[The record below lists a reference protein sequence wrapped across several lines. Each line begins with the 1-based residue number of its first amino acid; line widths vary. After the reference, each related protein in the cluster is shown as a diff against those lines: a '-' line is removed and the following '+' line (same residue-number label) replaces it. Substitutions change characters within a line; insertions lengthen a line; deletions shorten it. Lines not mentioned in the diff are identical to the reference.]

1 MKKVCAICNKK
12 VDFKKLTLSDG
23 YICSKCMVT
32 SGWGKY
38 MSTSLGAFLWAK
50 KHTVAD
56 FKEFTAN
63 GGTRKKAYKE
73 WASKHQFNNK
83 IIGDPN
89 AVSTVKPIVL
99 EDKLAENEVEKIKSW
114 GLDKRIEK
122 QLIDAKV
129 FDLFLVKKELKYL
142 AGVIED
148 NETIKYACSGNTNGR
163 SVLVVCTNTRII
175 FIDKHFI
182 TGMEQEEIPLDYVNA
197 VTFTQGVTLGK
208 ICVTNGA
215 TTTLIENVNR
225 FSAPIMA
232 KTIRE
237 TAKTARQGGRIDDV
251 STATNTNANQISS
264 LDTLKKLKELADAGV
279 LTQEEFETKKKEI
292 LQNI

>member
-12 VDFKKLTLSDG
+12 VNWKGKLIFADG
-23 YICSKCMVT
+23 YVCNKCCEAK
-32 SGWGKY
+32 GWTK
-38 MSTSLGAFLWAK
+38 LGSYTLLSWSEF
-50 KHTVAD
+50 HTV
-56 FKEFTAN
+56 KEFEEFVAN
-63 GGTRKKAYKE
+63 GGTEKDAKEIWKKKE
-73 WASKHQFNNK
+73 RY
-83 IIGDPN
+83 I
-89 AVSTVKPIVL
+89 KPQQKTSNSSNPHAL
-99 EDKLAENEVEKIKSW
+99 EDRLAENEVEKIKSW
-114 GLDKRIEK
+114 GLDERIEK

-237 TAKTARQGGRIDDV
+237 AAKTARQGGRIDDV